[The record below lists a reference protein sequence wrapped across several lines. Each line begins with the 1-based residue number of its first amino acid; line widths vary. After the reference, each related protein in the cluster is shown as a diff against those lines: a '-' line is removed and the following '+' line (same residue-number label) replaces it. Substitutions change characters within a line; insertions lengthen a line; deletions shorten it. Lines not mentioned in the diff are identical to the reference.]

1 MSLPHQKFLSN
12 YSSDHKY
19 LNLCKG
25 VKQMMAISKFHL
37 KRKISMKPQ
46 FLQWMERRKRIGLQ
60 YSHFSN
66 IWLKESANKR
76 DGLDYE
82 HFFLSLISIDK
93 NKHQNVSKKR
103 DNNNNDNT
111 YLVNVENSFVTPP
124 KKNLKNANKIRRKR
138 ILVWTIKCIQ
148 HQL

>member
-1 MSLPHQKFLSN
+1 
-12 YSSDHKY
+12 
-19 LNLCKG
+19 
-25 VKQMMAISKFHL
+25 
-37 KRKISMKPQ
+37 
-46 FLQWMERRKRIGLQ
+46 MERRKRIGLQ

-124 KKNLKNANKIRRKR
+124 KKNFKNANKIRRKR
-138 ILVWTIKCIQ
+138 ILV
-148 HQL
+148 